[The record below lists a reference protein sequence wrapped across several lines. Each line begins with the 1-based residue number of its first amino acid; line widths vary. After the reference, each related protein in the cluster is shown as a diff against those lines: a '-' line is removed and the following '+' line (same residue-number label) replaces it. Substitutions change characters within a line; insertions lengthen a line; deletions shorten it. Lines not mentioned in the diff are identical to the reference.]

1 MRAVLQ
7 RVNDASVSVEGRT
20 VGAIEKGL
28 FVLLG
33 VMQGDCAEDARVLAE
48 KICKLRIVSD
58 ENGKMNRS
66 VKDVGGGILVVSNF
80 TLGANYKHGN
90 RPDYFAS
97 AAPEL
102 ANSLYEQFLAL
113 CRERVEPVASG
124 EFGEDMQIR
133 MTADG
138 PVTIVMDSDQLRGG
152 KTG

>member
-1 MRAVLQ
+1 V
-7 RVNDASVSVEGRT
+7 
-20 VGAIEKGL
+20 
-28 FVLLG
+28 
-33 VMQGDCAEDARVLAE
+33 
-48 KICKLRIVSD
+48 
-58 ENGKMNRS
+58 
-66 VKDVGGGILVVSNF
+66 
-80 TLGANYKHGN
+80 
-90 RPDYFAS
+90 
-97 AAPEL
+97 APEL